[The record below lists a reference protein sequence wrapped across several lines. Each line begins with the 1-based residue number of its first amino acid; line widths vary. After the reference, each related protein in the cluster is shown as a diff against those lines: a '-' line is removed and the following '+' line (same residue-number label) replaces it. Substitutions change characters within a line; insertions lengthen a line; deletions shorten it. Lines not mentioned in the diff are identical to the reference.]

1 MYVGHYFAWITAGIM
16 YAVQLQE
23 DPENTSVAP
32 GPIAKLVGVRIIPK
46 LLFEDPFEFFSL
58 SSFLSLSFLFVSS
71 RLTPK
76 HYYTYYIIHF
86 IMIVII
92 GEFWSR

>member
-46 LLFEDPFEFFSL
+46 LLSEDPSEFFFSF
-58 SSFLSLSFLFVSS
+58 FLSFSFFPFRLFSS
-71 RLTPK
+71 HTKTLLYLL
-76 HYYTYYIIHF
+76 HYSFHNDRHYRGIL
-86 IMIVII
+86 V
-92 GEFWSR
+92 